1 MVDAATLPAAAVAPR
16 SRWVLWVAVA
26 VPLLAACAPRDLWA
40 PDEPRYGLVA
50 QGMLDTGDLLVP
62 RINGQPYAE
71 KPPLAFAAMAA
82 TGLVTGEVTAVGA
95 RLACAAFAALAVF
108 LVARLARRWFRD
120 AATAETAALLFSTT
134 GLVLWNGSRAAL
146 DLPMTACGLLA
157 LDAGTTLL
165 ERRSWPAAL
174 GFGAALGAGLLVKG
188 PHVFYVPLAAL
199 VGGALASG
207 RGRRLLDPRWLVG
220 LALALGLAAAWLVP
234 AVARAGDALAYND
247 DVSFGRRVLGQL
259 SDRVAG
265 DDVPHEHGPLYL
277 FPLLLAFG
285 LPWTPAWLLAL
296 PAALRPR
303 RAPEGDRLG
312 LGAAAWGLLVPLL
325 ALSLPR
331 SKRELYLVPL
341 LAATAWLGAYGLH
354 RGIGPRG
361 RAHLARGLGVAG
373 LVAAVLAVAVPL
385 LVAADALPL
394 GADERAAARAVRG
407 GPATSALG
415 AVALL
420 AAVGGVVA
428 LRLRDRAVA
437 SARAVGVAVAAAWV
451 VVATAVMPAFDPWK
465 SFASAARAGERAA
478 PQAPLAIW
486 GFSDA
491 SVLWSFP
498 HRGLSPLG
506 TVAYREAARV
516 LAPTAPPVLVLA
528 KEKTWRE
535 RDRRASPE
543 DRAVLDRARILWAQP
558 VGGIRYLLLT
568 NAAP

>member
-361 RAHLARGLGVAG
+361 RGAP
-373 LVAAVLAVAVPL
+373 AASASPGSSRPCSRWRCRCSSRRTRSPSAP
-385 LVAADALPL
+385 
-394 GADERAAARAVRG
+394 
-407 GPATSALG
+407 TSAPP
-415 AVALL
+415 
-420 AAVGGVVA
+420 
-428 LRLRDRAVA
+428 RAP
-437 SARAVGVAVAAAWV
+437 SAEGRRPRRWARSRCSPRSAAWSRCAC
-451 VVATAVMPAFDPWK
+451 ATGPSPPPAPW
-465 SFASAARAGERAA
+465 
-478 PQAPLAIW
+478 
-486 GFSDA
+486 
-491 SVLWSFP
+491 
-498 HRGLSPLG
+498 
-506 TVAYREAARV
+506 
-516 LAPTAPPVLVLA
+516 
-528 KEKTWRE
+528 
-535 RDRRASPE
+535 ASPS
-543 DRAVLDRARILWAQP
+543 RRRGSWSRP
-558 VGGIRYLLLT
+558 R
-568 NAAP
+568 